1 MPEVTPIKDLKGYL
15 EAPEVERLIAAAT
28 NRRDALLVR
37 IPWRSGIRVS
47 ELIGIKVP
55 DIDFKGR
62 AILIKIQKQRK
73 RDGKTIERRRLI
85 PIDQGTLDMVREY
98 LEWRK
103 QFPYKGDLLFPIT
116 RQRVDQIFWRLGRRA
131 GIKEIGDPTIS
142 KHRKLH
148 PHHLRHCLHPDTRI
162 LTPEGIYT
170 AKQIYE
176 NSTGELLHKP
186 LNRVVSISGKS
197 LRPCSSVVTSR
208 SKHTSQLL
216 TIEAGGYELTC
227 SPEHRLFTVDADGLK
242 EVKAKEVTIEQYLV
256 GVSSISWTVTEKIG
270 VERSRLLGYF
280 VGDGNLL
287 TRGIMFTEKTKD
299 IVDFYVELLRKLY
312 PARLKIKGKGYIEP
326 HIIHDIIHGDSNS
339 YKVTFNSTAV
349 ARWLKSMGLD
359 KHSRERRVPA
369 ILWRAEV
376 EDICQFLAGY
386 YDAEG
391 SAGRYT
397 SASKCLL
404 QDVQILLLRLGI
416 LSSLSGGERTVTLP
430 RGNTIKQKQYVLYI
444 SNQNRFLFYIPTL
457 KRLSW
462 RATDERKLRKIPMQ
476 EFVVSLYRG
485 YTGQLTP
492 LAEQKGIKHL
502 ARYKK
507 ICALAETARKIVGV
521 KKELGGDTRVWEKVL
536 SSPLVFHKVQSITQT
551 SGVEQEVYDFGTSYG
566 NLITNGF
573 LSHNSFA
580 IHCIKRGMTIE
591 RLQKILG
598 HSSPTT
604 TSVYLQYSLKDLHE
618 SYDEVW
624 KEDEATETKD

>member
-1 MPEVTPIKDLKGYL
+1 MAQVTPIRDLKAYL
-15 EAPEVERLIAAAT
+15 EPEEVERLIATTT
-28 NRRDALLVR
+28 NPRDALLLR

-47 ELIGIKVP
+47 ELIGIRVQ
-55 DIDFKGR
+55 DIDFANR
-62 AILIKIQKQRK
+62 AIVIKVQKIRK
-73 RDGKTIERRRLI
+73 RDGKAVERRRLV
-85 PIDQGTLDMVREY
+85 PIDQGTLDMIREY

-116 RQRVDQIFWRLGRRA
+116 RQRVDQIFWQLGRRA
-131 GIKEIGDPTIS
+131 GIKEIGDPAVS

-170 AKQIYE
+170 AKQIYQ
-176 NSTGELLHKP
+176 NSTGELWPKP
-186 LNRVVSISGKS
+186 PDSVVSINGKS

-227 SPEHRLFTVDADGLK
+227 SPEHRLFTVDADGLR
-242 EVKAKEVTIEQYLV
+242 EVKAGEVTVGQYLV
-256 GVSSISWTVTEKIG
+256 GVSSISWAVTDKIG

-280 VGDGNLL
+280 MGDGNLL

-299 IVDFYVELLRKLY
+299 IAEFYVKLLRKLY
-312 PARLKIKGKGYIEP
+312 PAKLKIKGQGYIEP
-326 HIIHDIIHGDSNS
+326 HIIPYEDRNS

-369 ILWRAEV
+369 ILWRAGA

-404 QDVQILLLRLGI
+404 RDVQILLLRLGI
-416 LSSLSGGERTVTLP
+416 LSSLNERERTVTLP
-430 RGNTIKQKQYVLYI
+430 RGNTIKQKQYDLYV

-457 KRLSW
+457 KRVSW
-462 RATDERKLRKIPMQ
+462 RATDERKLRRIPMQ
-476 EFVVSLYRG
+476 EFVVSLYQG
-485 YTGQLTP
+485 YPGQLTP
-492 LAEQKGIKHL
+492 LAEQKGIKCL

-521 KKELGGDTRVWEKVL
+521 KKELGSDTRTWEKIL
-536 SSPLVFHKVQSITQT
+536 SSPLVFHKVQSIIQSSDT
-551 SGVEQEVYDFGTSYG
+551 EQEVYDFGTSHG

-580 IHCIKRGMTIE
+580 IHCVKRGMTIE

-604 TSVYLQYSLKDLHE
+604 TSVYLQYSVADLHE
-618 SYDEVW
+618 DYDKVW
-624 KEDEATETKD
+624 EEDERREAKD